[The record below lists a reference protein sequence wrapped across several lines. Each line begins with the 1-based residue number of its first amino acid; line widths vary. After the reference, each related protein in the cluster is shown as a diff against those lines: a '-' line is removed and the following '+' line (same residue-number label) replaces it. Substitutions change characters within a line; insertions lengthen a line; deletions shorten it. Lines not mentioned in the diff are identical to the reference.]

1 MDYPHRVFYREGSR
15 GRLTVSDARIVE
27 ENGDER
33 IFHTDDD
40 TVRAI
45 KCSDDETTVLDE
57 DGEMEETRVDYVW
70 EKMNEHELYV
80 YGGGYYATSCEVY
93 YYGDYDGQIESD
105 GRVSLRVNDTEIS
118 GSGDYDNNWD
128 WSVLDEGDSSLVEVG
143 HEELSDFF
151 DGSCVYIGY
160 EDEID
165 TVELFTSVI

>member
-1 MDYPHRVFYREGSR
+1 MDYPHRVLYREGSR

-27 ENGDER
+27 EDGDKT

-57 DGEMEETRVDYVW
+57 DGRMEDTRVDYVW
-70 EKMNEHELYV
+70 KKMNEHELYV

-93 YYGDYDGQIESD
+93 YYGDYDGRIDSEGS
-105 GRVSLRVNDTEIS
+105 VSLRVNDTEVS
-118 GSGDYDNNWD
+118 GSADYNNNWD
-128 WSVLDEGDSSLVEVG
+128 WSVLDEGGASLVKVG
-143 HEELSDFF
+143 QQELSDLF
-151 DGSCVYIGY
+151 DGCCVYIGY

-165 TVELFTSVI
+165 TIEHFTSVI